1 MSDSS
6 RHEERLRV
14 GIDAT
19 PLLGNPTG
27 VGTFCRE
34 AIGALATRSDVS
46 LRAFAVTWRN
56 HGQIR
61 SLLPDSVTA
70 ASRRMPARPLHA
82 MWRHGN
88 VPPIEWFVGSVDVV
102 HGTNFVV
109 PPAKRAASVVTVHDL
124 TPLHFPELAERSSLA
139 FPVLIRK
146 AVQRGAW
153 IHAVS
158 EFVAAEVVE
167 SFAIDPSRVRAI
179 PHGVPELPALD
190 ASVSPGHRVVVPPV
204 GHDALRAGRRDGR
217 TAEGP
222 SRSRACVQRARR
234 RLCRRWRSC
243 SSAAMAGEALR
254 WRPPSRRLRCGHG
267 WSASVGST
275 RGDLAALVAGASVL
289 AYPSIYEGF
298 GLPPLQAMAAGVPVV
313 ATRAGAIPE
322 ILDDAALLVDVGD
335 HDALADALGRV
346 LSDCE
351 LHERLRLAGSRGLPR
366 SRGSAVPSSSRG
378 STAMRRQTQDPW
390 R

>member
-1 MSDSS
+1 MSGSS
-6 RHEERLRV
+6 RHEEHLRV

-70 ASRRMPARPLHA
+70 ASRRMPARPLHV

-109 PPAKRAASVVTVHDL
+109 PPATRAASVVTVHDL

-190 ASVSPGHRVVVPPV
+190 ASVSRDIVSSYLPSGTTRYVLAVGTAEPRKDLPGLVRAFGELGAGSEEVALLLVGRDGWGGPALEAAIAASPVRSRVVRI
-204 GHDALRAGRRDGR
+204 GWAD
-217 TAEGP
+217 
-222 SRSRACVQRARR
+222 
-234 RLCRRWRSC
+234 
-243 SSAAMAGEALR
+243 
-254 WRPPSRRLRCGHG
+254 SRR
-267 WSASVGST
+267 
-275 RGDLAALVAGASVL
+275 LAALVNGASVL

-351 LHERLRLAGSRGLPR
+351 LRESLRLAGLER
-366 SRGSAVPSSSRG
+366 SSSFTWQRCAEQLATLYRDAAADAG
-378 STAMRRQTQDPW
+378 SRR
-390 R
+390 

>member
-56 HGQIR
+56 HGRVQ
-61 SLLPDSVTA
+61 SLLPGSVTA

-82 MWRHGN
+82 LWRHGSM
-88 VPPIEWFVGSVDVV
+88 PPIEWFVGPVDVV

-109 PPAKRAASVVTVHDL
+109 PPAKRAACVATVHDL

-139 FPVLIRK
+139 FPTLIRN
-146 AVQRGAW
+146 AVERGAW
-153 IHAVS
+153 IHAPS

-179 PHGVPELPALD
+179 PHGVPELPMLD
-190 ASVSPGHRVVVPPV
+190 AGVRRDIVSTYLPAGTTRYVLAVGTAEPRKDLPGLVRAFNELGTRSPDVALLLVGRDGWGGAALEAAIAASPVRSRVVRIGWV
-204 GHDALRAGRRDGR
+204 D
-217 TAEGP
+217 
-222 SRSRACVQRARR
+222 SRH
-234 RLCRRWRSC
+234 L
-243 SSAAMAGEALR
+243 G
-254 WRPPSRRLRCGHG
+254 
-267 WSASVGST
+267 
-275 RGDLAALVAGASVL
+275 ALVAGASVM

-322 ILDDAALLVDVGD
+322 VLGDAALLVDVGD
-335 HDALADALGRV
+335 HEALAHALGRV

-351 LHERLRLAGSRGLPR
+351 LHERLRLAGIAR
-366 SRGSAVPSSSRG
+366 SSSFSWQRCAEQLTRLYRDAAADAG
-378 STAMRRQTQDPW
+378 SPR
-390 R
+390 

>member
-1 MSDSS
+1 VSDSS
-6 RHEERLRV
+6 RHEEQLRV

-70 ASRRMPARPLHA
+70 AGRRMPARPLHA

-88 VPPIEWFVGSVDVV
+88 VPPIEWFVGSLDVV

-124 TPLHFPELAERSSLA
+124 TPLRFPELAERSSLA
-139 FPVLIRK
+139 FPMLIRK

-158 EFVAAEVVE
+158 EFVAAEVAE

-190 ASVSPGHRVVVPPV
+190 ASVSHDIVSSYLPAGTTRYVLAVGTAEPRKDLPGLVRAFSELGAASTDVALLLVGRDGWGSAALEAAIAASPVRSRVV
-204 GHDALRAGRRDGR
+204 RI
-217 TAEGP
+217 
-222 SRSRACVQRARR
+222 
-234 RLCRRWRSC
+234 
-243 SSAAMAGEALR
+243 
-254 WRPPSRRLRCGHG
+254 G
-267 WSASVGST
+267 WADP
-275 RGDLAALVAGASVL
+275 RHLAALVSGASVL

-313 ATRAGAIPE
+313 ATRTGAIPE

-335 HDALADALGRV
+335 HDALADAVGRV

-351 LHERLRLAGSRGLPR
+351 LRERLRLAGLAR
-366 SRGSAVPSSSRG
+366 SSSFTWQRCAEQLATLYRDAAADAG
-378 STAMRRQTQDPW
+378 SRH
-390 R
+390 

>member
-6 RHEERLRV
+6 RQEERLRV

-46 LRAFAVTWRN
+46 LRAYAVTWRN

-61 SLLPDSVTA
+61 SLLPDAVTA
-70 ASRRMPARPLHA
+70 AGRRMPARPLHTL
-82 MWRHGN
+82 WRHAG
-88 VPPIEWFVGSVDVV
+88 VPPIEWFVGPVDVV

-139 FPVLIRK
+139 FPTLIRR
-146 AVQRGAW
+146 AVKRGAW

-167 SFAIDPSRVRAI
+167 AFAIDPSRVRAI
-179 PHGVPELPALD
+179 PHGVPELPVPDANVCRDIVSKYLPSGTTRYVLAVGTAEPRKDLPGLVRAFNELGAGSPDVALLLVGRD
-190 ASVSPGHRVVVPPV
+190 GWGGAALEAAIAASPVRARVVRIGWV
-204 GHDALRAGRRDGR
+204 D
-217 TAEGP
+217 
-222 SRSRACVQRARR
+222 SRH
-234 RLCRRWRSC
+234 L
-243 SSAAMAGEALR
+243 G
-254 WRPPSRRLRCGHG
+254 
-267 WSASVGST
+267 
-275 RGDLAALVAGASVL
+275 ALVAGASVL
-289 AYPSIYEGF
+289 AYPSVYEGF

-322 ILDDAALLVDVGD
+322 VLDDAALLVDVGD
-335 HDALADALGRV
+335 HAALAHALGRV
-346 LSDCE
+346 LSDCD
-351 LHERLRLAGSRGLPR
+351 LHERLRLAGIAR
-366 SRGSAVPSSSRG
+366 SSSFTWQRCAEQLTRLYRDAAADAG
-378 STAMRRQTQDPW
+378 SLG
-390 R
+390 